1 MKKIILLFTLFIA
14 TFSFAQTANKAIAW
28 SGIITDNSGN
38 VLVNTNVTL
47 KFSITQNGTPIFSE
61 QHNVTT
67 DANGFINA
75 TIGEGTPLVNNLSI
89 VYFDTINLKLKIEAD
104 SGSGFVT
111 LSDEFFKAVPYA
123 KGSETAR
130 EVANDVQYIS
140 LNDNIKFYV
149 DGYQGEINQNGL
161 KLADLAGTG
170 SREVIADANGQLQR
184 KPVQTKYLSI
194 SGAEFTSPE
203 FGFYPPNYDGLFR
216 YLMDSGNSVKV
227 NAPIN
232 LPHNSKIIAV
242 QFMYFDMSIS
252 TGFKAGIYSTNSTLN
267 NVPILEFDTDNT
279 DPSYSLQMLN
289 ATNLSYT
296 IDNLN
301 NYYYLHLTSDNW
313 QDNVDLIFHKIV
325 ITYEE

>member
-184 KPVQTKYLSI
+184 KPVQT
-194 SGAEFTSPE
+194 
-203 FGFYPPNYDGLFR
+203 
-216 YLMDSGNSVKV
+216 
-227 NAPIN
+227 N